1 MIININKTNNCEC
14 EVVFLQQD
22 DNELAKLYN
31 FEAKFNTAI
40 LANNAQKLQLL
51 VGLEDKELSNKNIEK
66 IIATISKNLNANN
79 IKSVFIPTLD
89 NADFIKIASK
99 VFVSCDYKIQKTHLE
114 NDENSLSEIVF
125 SSGEDA
131 DISTGKYIAAGI
143 NLCKDLADKPSNICT
158 PTYLAQ
164 TAQQMASDF
173 DLECEILEE
182 KDMQELGMHSLL
194 SVAKGSIQPPKL
206 ITLTYHGDGD
216 SEPTVLVGKGVTFD
230 SGGISLKPGSG
241 MDEMKY
247 DMGGA
252 ASVLGVMRAIAKIK
266 PKLNLTVI
274 VPTVENMP
282 NGNASKPGDVVK
294 SMSGQTI
301 EILNTDAE
309 GRLIL
314 CDALTYAN
322 KFNPKTV
329 IDIATLTGAVI
340 IALGKHHSGI
350 MGNNQELVDIL
361 IDSGKAANDT
371 LWQLPLDD
379 EFDELLHS
387 NFADMANIGG
397 REAGS
402 ITAGCFLSRFTKDYQ
417 WAHIDIAGTAWVSGG
432 KNKGAT
438 GRPVGLLCE
447 YLLSQQ

>member
-66 IIATISKNLNANN
+66 IIATISKNLNTNN

-99 VFVSCDYKIQKTHLE
+99 VFVSCDYRIQKTHLE
-114 NDENSLSEIVF
+114 NDKNSLSEIVF